1 MTTVSSPTTLPALIE
16 RGGLWPVRIVW
27 FVLPLLIGPGLL
39 DTVDGRSGP
48 VQTVVEVGAWAAW
61 FVGLVSVM
69 APSTVTLTLLR
80 TVAPATVVAPLVGAL
95 TAGSWPVG
103 VVIALLG
110 GLVANA
116 IVFLPTTGEPM
127 INGSAYGAEKR
138 MALRP
143 PASILIGPL
152 YLAWGAV
159 FVGVAAGPLLLAAKN
174 WWLGVPLT
182 IVGIFLAI
190 TGVRS
195 LHQLSRRWIVFVPVG
210 FVIHDY
216 WSLAESLLVQRKNQT
231 HARPSRRPSERR
243 PTPIPAPPTAR
254 STSPAG
260 ALRSGPVAPAPR
272 ADANH
277 VAGQGRGHLDH
288 GDRVLVLPDPPR
300 TGPRRSP
307 YEGDHHRLKSEEVGS
322 GGDTWMMWHQH
333 LPFRCT
339 QAMSPPA
346 VATIRTERFRA
357 IYDGLFDDLT
367 SYCRRRVPP
376 DDVADRCRP

>member
-216 WSLAESLLVQRKNQT
+216 WSLAESLLVQRKT
-231 HARPSRRPSERR
+231 K
-243 PTPIPAPPTAR
+243 PTLGPAEAKRTPTDTDTGA
-254 STSPAG
+254 TNGPVDLTAG
-260 ALRSGPVAPAPR
+260 ALGLALSLRLPEPMPTALR
-272 ADANH
+272 AKGEVTSTTATEFWFSPTRP
-277 VAGQGRGHLDH
+277 G
-288 GDRVLVLPDPPR
+288 RVLAEAR
-300 TGPRRSP
+300 T
-307 YEGDHHRLKSEEVGS
+307 
-322 GGDTWMMWHQH
+322 
-333 LPFRCT
+333 
-339 QAMSPPA
+339 
-346 VATIRTERFRA
+346 RA
-357 IYDGLFDDLT
+357 ITIG
-367 SYCRRRVPP
+367 
-376 DDVADRCRP
+376 